1 MSDMAPASGLQ
12 GNFDGCM
19 RVVRHP
25 PFDTCATIYRNSLF
39 LRRLS

>member
-12 GNFDGCM
+12 GNFDVCM

-25 PFDTCATIYRNSLF
+25 PFDAYSTIYRNSLF
-39 LRRLS
+39 LRRIS